1 MNERKECSL
10 TFKVRRIL
18 LTTMLIFA
26 FSVLHAQNININGV
40 VSDEL
45 GMPLPG
51 VSVLVKGTS
60 TGAATDFDGN
70 YTISAPPNSVLVFSY
85 LGYAI
90 KKITVTQSRT
100 LNVTLEEDI
109 AALDEV
115 VVVGYG
121 IQKKESVVG
130 AIAQL
135 EGEALVQRG
144 TVPNLADALSGSIPG
159 VNVLTGSGIPG
170 GQVGGDYEDSQILIR
185 GRSTWNNASPLVL
198 IDGVERSLNDIDPE
212 TVKSISVLKDAS
224 ATAVFGVKGGNGV
237 ILITTKRGKSG
248 QAVFKIDANLSV
260 KSLSRVP
267 RVLDGVQSTIAKNYG
282 IINSL
287 PVYPT
292 GWSDYAS
299 QEEIGYTRDQTYP
312 FAYPNV
318 DWADVMLNDSAISS
332 RVNLSVS
339 GGTDDVK
346 YYGVIGY
353 LSDGDILNTSDVG
366 QGYDPGFT
374 YKRFNYRTNLDFN
387 LTKTTKLSVN
397 LDGYY
402 GRQQRSGAPIFNFWY
417 GVYSKPWTQPVVQYE
432 DGTYSNGNGVY
443 ERFGNNEFVELNFQ
457 GINVSNRGEVNA
469 KIDLEQE
476 LDFVTKGLKVAGEF
490 AYNNYYQ
497 NTGAGVS
504 DDGILTKWVNPEY
517 YLLNDPNANIED
529 YTEYFFPGDFE
540 STTDGFE
547 FKDLPL
553 NYNTE
558 RITGGDAEGVES
570 RFLIRLRLL
579 YNRSFGKHDV
589 GGMALFSRE
598 EFLDYFDRNNP
609 SLQGFPQKSED
620 WVGRVTYGF
629 DNRYNIEL
637 NGAYNGTERFG
648 PGYKFGFFP
657 SVGIGWTVSNE
668 KFFEGATNVMN
679 KLKFRYSDGMVGNNN
694 GNRIAQWAYFTN
706 FNNDGGGIP
715 FGDPEG
721 SIINGPSI
729 FSEGAIGNPF
739 IQWESAR
746 KQNFG
751 VELGFLNNKFSAE
764 IDLFREDRDDII
776 VTAAQRNVPD
786 FFGADAPTAN
796 IGATESKGYEIVTK
810 YNDNFG
816 NLNVWAQVSFT
827 YAKDKILERED
838 SQLLPEYQKLAGYQ
852 IGQVRSTL
860 PTGIINS
867 FDDLYT
873 GVVGLQNNDLLP
885 GDYRLLDYNANGV
898 IDPSDGVP
906 YGYANNR
913 PQHTYNFMLGASY
926 KGFSFN
932 VNFFGQYNVTQTVG
946 LSEFAFDAPAIYPTQ
961 VNNTWTPEYGN
972 TDPTFRALNYNRNA
986 SNANFYQMDGSMLR
1000 LKTAEVSYT
1009 LPKKIISNIGLA
1021 NLRLFVNGNNLLLW
1035 SDLPVDIEGREF
1047 NYRNY
1052 PVTKQ
1057 VNFGL
1062 SASF

>member
-1 MNERKECSL
+1 M
-10 TFKVRRIL
+10 L
-18 LTTMLIFA
+18 LFVTVSFV
-26 FSVLHAQNININGV
+26 SAQTRQVSGL
-40 VSDEL
+40 VSDAA
-45 GMPLPG
+45 GVPLPG
-51 VSVLVKGTS
+51 VSILIEGTS
-60 TGAATDFDGN
+60 KGVVTDFDGN
-70 YTISAPPNSVLVFSY
+70 YTIEASTNDVLVLSY
-85 LGYAI
+85 LGY
-90 KKITVTQSRT
+90 KTQKITVGSQSVI
-100 LNVTLEEDI
+100 NVTMAEDL
-109 AALDEV
+109 AELDEV

-170 GQVGGDYEDSQILIR
+170 GAVGGDYADSEILIR

-198 IDGVERSLNDIDPE
+198 IDGVERTLNDIDPE

-248 QAVFKIDANLSV
+248 QAVFKVDANLSV

-267 RVLDGVQSTIAKNYG
+267 KVLDGVESTIAKNYA

-287 PVYPT
+287 PVVPT
-292 GWSDYAS
+292 GWNDYAS
-299 QEEIGYTRDQTYP
+299 QEEIGYTRDQTFP

-339 GGTDDVK
+339 GGSDSVK

-353 LSDGDILNTSDVG
+353 LTDGDILNTVDVG
-366 QGYDPGFT
+366 QGYDPSFT
-374 YKRFNYRTNLDFN
+374 YKRFNYRTNLDFQ
-387 LTKTTKLSVN
+387 LTKTTKLGVN

-402 GRQQRSGAPIFNFWY
+402 GRQQRSAAPIFNFWY

-432 DGTYSNGNGVY
+432 DGTYANGNGIY
-443 ERFGNNEFVELNFQ
+443 ERFGSNEFVELNFQ
-457 GINVSNRGEVNA
+457 GVNVTNRGEVNA
-469 KIDLEQE
+469 KLDLEQQ
-476 LDFVTKGLKVAGEF
+476 LDFITEGLKVAGEF
-490 AYNNYYQ
+490 AYNNSYQ
-497 NTGAGVS
+497 NTGAGIT
-504 DDGILTKWVNPEY
+504 DDGILTKWVDPQF
-517 YLLNDPNANIED
+517 YLLNDPNADIED

-540 STTDGFE
+540 GTTDGFD

-558 RITGGDAEGVES
+558 RITGNDAQAVES
-570 RFLIRLRLL
+570 RFLLRLRLL

-609 SLQGFPQKSED
+609 TLQGFPQKSED

-629 DNRYNIEL
+629 DGRYNLEL

-648 PGYKFGFFP
+648 PGFKFGFFP
-657 SVGIGWTVSNE
+657 SVGVGWTVSNE
-668 KFFEGATNVMN
+668 KFFEGFTNVMN
-679 KLKFRYSDGMVGNNN
+679 KLKFRYSDGVVGNNN
-694 GNRIAQWAYFTN
+694 GNRINQWAYFTN

-715 FGDPEG
+715 FGDPNG
-721 SIINGPSI
+721 AIINGPNI

-751 VELGFLNNKFSAE
+751 IELGFLNNKFSAE

-786 FFGADAPTAN
+786 FFGAPAPTAN
-796 IGATESKGYEIVTK
+796 IGSTESKGYEIVTK

-816 NLNVWAQVSFT
+816 DLNVWAQVNFT
-827 YAKDKILERED
+827 YAKDKVLERED

-852 IGQVRSTL
+852 IGQVRSSL
-860 PTGIINS
+860 PTGIIKS
-867 FDDLYT
+867 FDELYT
-873 GVVGLQNNDLLP
+873 GVVGLENSSLLP

-898 IDPSDGVP
+898 IDPSDAVP

-913 PQHTYNFMLGASY
+913 PQHTYNFMFGARY

-932 VNFFGQYNVTQTVG
+932 VNFFGQYNVTQSVV
-946 LSEFAFDAPAIYPTQ
+946 LSEFAFGAPAVYPIQ
-961 VNNTWTPEYGN
+961 VENTWTPEYGN
-972 TDPTFRALNYNRNA
+972 ADPSFRSLNIGQDRTGV
-986 SNANFYQMDGSMLR
+986 SSANFYQMDGSMLR
-1000 LKTAEVSYT
+1000 LKTAEVSYS
-1009 LPKKIISNIGLA
+1009 LPEKVINNIGLS